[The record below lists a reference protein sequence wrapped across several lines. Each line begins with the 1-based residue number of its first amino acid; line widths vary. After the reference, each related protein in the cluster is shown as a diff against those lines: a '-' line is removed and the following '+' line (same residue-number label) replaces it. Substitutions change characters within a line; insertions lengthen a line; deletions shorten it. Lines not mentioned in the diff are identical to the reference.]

1 VSRDDLA
8 LGPKI
13 QVTVGGQVSYRG
25 GSTGRVLVIN
35 GKSPSGSESTYPI
48 YTQDEQSG
56 AVYSHRVDGTLGIPG
71 GSPFDITVEP
81 EEIHVHVRAYR
92 EANGTVR
99 IVAQRDTW
107 PSTPLPTIGETT
119 CILKLSAVETAK

>member
-13 QVTVGGQVSYRG
+13 QVEVGAVVSYRG
-25 GSTGRVLVIN
+25 GSTGKVLVTT

-48 YTQDEQSG
+48 YTQDQASG

-71 GSPFDITVEP
+71 GSPFDIVTLP
-81 EEIHVHVRAYR
+81 EEIHIHVRAYK
-92 EANGTVR
+92 EPNGIIR
-99 IVAQRDTW
+99 IVASRDTW
-107 PSTPLPTIGETT
+107 PSTPYETIGQTT
-119 CILKLSAVETAK
+119 CVIKVGDVPKSA

>member
-1 VSRDDLA
+1 
-8 LGPKI
+8 
-13 QVTVGGQVSYRG
+13 
-25 GSTGRVLVIN
+25 
-35 GKSPSGSESTYPI
+35 
-48 YTQDEQSG
+48 
-56 AVYSHRVDGTLGIPG
+56 
-71 GSPFDITVEP
+71 VEP